1 MMIFFLTR
9 VYFGSGNCSLPE
21 TAQLPCASTLQCAQ
35 NRAHGKGPF
44 CRVLPKRHT
53 AKLLHTANSYFAVCQ
68 LRHSAKQNICRVLFV
83 FAVCIVF
90 STRQSFSKKVD
101 FTLPT
106 FFGIHVLYM
115 VLYANIWYFFSL
127 FSTFSHLISL
137 NTFVGIKSNLN
148 CKQFE

>member
-1 MMIFFLTR
+1 MLLFHYWKRHSCCVQQLCRVLKIGHTAKALFAVCCQRGTR
-9 VYFGSGNCSLPE
+9 QSCYTRQKPF
-21 TAQLPCASTLQCAQ
+21 LPCASSGTRQI
-35 NRAHGKGPF
+35 K
-44 CRVLPKRHT
+44 T
-53 AKLLHTANSYFAVCQ
+53 FAVCF
-68 LRHSAKQNICRVLFV
+68 LCV
-83 FAVCIVF
+83 AVCIVF

-101 FTLPT
+101 FILPI